1 MVYNTLTKEQ
11 KKDIASM
18 KKEIEKAKKKLR
30 GKDICENFGQNDVRR
45 IKDKYFHLSFEEA
58 RMEYFRI
65 IDAFDE
71 WCMTYC

>member
-1 MVYNTLTKEQ
+1 MFYNTLTKEQ

-18 KKEIEKAKKKLR
+18 KKEIEKAKRKLK
-30 GKDICENFGQNDVRR
+30 GEGVCENFGQDEVRYIR
-45 IKDKYFHLSFEEA
+45 QRYSHLACDES

-65 IDAFDE
+65 IDAFNE